1 MSEKIKNQRK
11 IVEMSVQIKNLKH
24 NKTMKTLILIPILW
38 AFSPA
43 LNAQI
48 NLKGT
53 VQDSLEKALPFASVA
68 VLKTDSSLVK
78 ATATNEQGEFNFE
91 KISTVKY
98 IIRAFSVGF
107 LKKYTQV
114 FDVKNEDLQL
124 PKILLFEMATQ
135 LKEVQVT
142 TKRPFIEQQI
152 DRMVV
157 NVANSIVGSGSTAL
171 EVLTKAPGITVD
183 FQREQIELKGKD
195 GVAVQIDGKL
205 SYLSGPDLVGMLRS
219 ISSDNIDKIEI
230 ITNPSAR
237 YDAAGNAGIINIRL
251 KKNVNLGTNGLLT
264 LGVGTG
270 QHYRTR
276 SSLQLNHRSEKLNIF
291 GNYSLNKGGNFWD
304 LTLERY
310 QPDGDLRNYVNQK
323 THLIMDDLGQN
334 AKAGMDYSLTKNT
347 TVGIVWTGFW
357 TNHDEKG
364 HADFETRRLP
374 TEPIYFQTSTQKTF
388 TVTSQNQLGNLNF
401 QHNFKNKAQL
411 SADLDIG
418 HFKRDNNNDLNTNA
432 LILENGAIPPLAQL
446 INATNSNIDFLTIKA
461 DYSVPISKIWKIETG
476 FKHAKVLSVNDVKL
490 SSGEKNKTAID
501 PNLSSH
507 FEYDEQVNA
516 GYFSFSGKLK
526 KIELQAGLRVEH
538 THSESTLTVP
548 SQIKTRDYLNWF
560 PSLFLSK
567 PISEKENLIFSYSY
581 RIDRPNYQNLNPAR
595 GFVDLYAISQGN
607 IDLRPQ
613 YTHALELRYAHK
625 SGFFCSLA
633 SNFISDWVLAI
644 NNVTDGNKVIRQS
657 QNLGDAQSY
666 ILTLGMPIT
675 VSKAWQIQTSL
686 LGLYN
691 QFQFVYEGKNYNTK
705 NFSGRLNFSNGLTL
719 GHGWTAEL
727 NGWVNSPRI
736 NTIEEIPWLSN
747 LDTGLQKVVNQ
758 KIKLKLSLQNIF
770 FTPVVIS
777 VINGVNSYQNSRLQL
792 DTRIVML
799 NMNYIFGNQKVK
811 ASRQRKSGADD
822 ESKRAN

>member
-1 MSEKIKNQRK
+1 
-11 IVEMSVQIKNLKH
+11 
-24 NKTMKTLILIPILW
+24 MKTLYLLPILW
-38 AFSPA
+38 VFSPA
-43 LNAQI
+43 INAQV

-53 VQDSLEKALPFASVA
+53 VQDSLGKALPFVSVA

-91 KISTVKY
+91 KINARKY
-98 IIRAFSVGF
+98 IIRVFSVGF

-114 FDVKNEDLQL
+114 FEVKNEDLTL
-124 PKILLFEMATQ
+124 PKILLSETAIQ

-152 DRMVV
+152 DRMII
-157 NVANSIVGSGSTAL
+157 NVANSIVSSGSTAL

-219 ISSDNIDKIEI
+219 MSSDNIDKIEI

-237 YDAAGNAGIINIRL
+237 YDAAGNSGIINIRL
-251 KKNVNLGTNGLLT
+251 KKNINLGTNGLFT

-270 QHYRTR
+270 QYYRTR
-276 SSLQLNHRSEKLNIF
+276 SSVQFNHRSEKLNIF
-291 GNYSLNKGGNFWD
+291 GNYSFSKGGNFWD
-304 LTLERY
+304 LTLERN
-310 QPDGDLRNYVNQK
+310 QPDGNLRNYVNQK
-323 THLIMDDLGQN
+323 THLILDDLGQN
-334 AKAGMDYSLTKNT
+334 AKAGMDYLLTKNT

-357 TNHDEKG
+357 TNHNENG
-364 HADFETRRLP
+364 NADFEVRRLP
-374 TEPIYFQTSTQKTF
+374 IEPIYFQTSTQKTF
-388 TVTSQNQLGNLNF
+388 YTNAQNQLGNLNF
-401 QHNFKNKAQL
+401 QHNFSNKSQL
-411 SADLDIG
+411 STDLDIG
-418 HFKRDNNNDLNTNA
+418 HFKRDNNNDLNTNV
-432 LILENGAIPPLAQL
+432 LVLENGAVLPLAQL
-446 INATNSNIDFLTIKA
+446 INATNTIINFLTIKA
-461 DYSVPISKIWKIETG
+461 DYSLPISTLWKIETG
-476 FKHAKVLSVNDVKL
+476 FKYAKVLSVNDIKL
-490 SSGEKNKTAID
+490 SSGEKSKTVID

-516 GYFSFSGKLK
+516 GYFSFSGKIN
-526 KIELQAGLRVEH
+526 KIELQAGLRLEH
-538 THSESTLTVP
+538 THSVGNLNIP

-613 YTHALELRYAHK
+613 YTHSLELRYAHK
-625 SGFFCSLA
+625 SGFFGSLA
-633 SNFISDWVLAI
+633 SNFITDWVLAI
-644 NNVTDGNKVIRQS
+644 NNVTDGNKIIRQS

-666 ILTLGMPIT
+666 ILTFGMPFTI
-675 VSKAWQIQTSL
+675 SKAWQMQTSL

-691 QFQFVYEGKNYNTK
+691 QFQFEYEGKNYSNK
-705 NFSGRLNFSNGLTL
+705 NFSGRLNFNNGFTL

-736 NTIEEIPWLSN
+736 NTIQEIPWLSN
-747 LDTGLQKVVNQ
+747 FDTGLQKAVNQ
-758 KIKLKLSLQNIF
+758 KVKLKLSLQNIF
-770 FTPVVIS
+770 FTPAVIT
-777 VINGVNSYQNSRLQL
+777 VINGVSSYQNDRLQL
-792 DTRIVML
+792 DTRILML
-799 NMNYIFGNQKVK
+799 NMNYIFGNQKVI

>member
-1 MSEKIKNQRK
+1 MR
-11 IVEMSVQIKNLKH
+11 
-24 NKTMKTLILIPILW
+24 TLILLLI
-38 AFSPA
+38 S
-43 LNAQI
+43 I
-48 NLKGT
+48 NFACSQTILKGT
-53 VQDSLEKALPFASVA
+53 IQDSTGKYLPFVSVA
-68 VLKTDSSLVK
+68 LLKTDSSLVK
-78 ATATNEQGEFNFE
+78 ATATNEQGEFNFD
-91 KISTVKY
+91 KISAGKY

-114 FDVKNEDLQL
+114 FEVIKEDIQL
-124 PKILLFEMATQ
+124 PKIQLFEAATQ
-135 LKEVQVT
+135 LKEVQVI

-205 SYLSGPDLVGMLRS
+205 SYLSGPDLVAMLRS
-219 ISSDNIDKIEI
+219 MSSDNIDKIEI

-237 YDAAGNAGIINIRL
+237 YDAAGNSGIINIRL
-251 KKNVNLGTNGLLT
+251 KKNVNLGTNGLFT

-270 QHYRTR
+270 QYYRTR

-291 GNYSLNKGGNFWD
+291 GNYSISKGGNFWD
-304 LTLERY
+304 LTLERN
-310 QPDGDLRNYVNQK
+310 QPDGNLRNYVNQN
-323 THLIMDDLGQN
+323 THLVFDDLGQN
-334 AKAGMDYSLTKNT
+334 AKAGMDFSPNKNT

-357 TNHDEKG
+357 TNHDENG
-364 HADFETRRLP
+364 NANFEARRLP

-388 TVTSQNQLGNLNF
+388 SVISQNQLGNLNF

-411 SADLDIG
+411 SADFDIG
-418 HFKRDNNNDLNTNA
+418 YFKRENQNNLNTNA
-432 LILENGAIPPLAQL
+432 TVLGNGAIMPVPQL
-446 INATNSNIDFLTIKA
+446 INATNTSIDILTFKV
-461 DYSVPISKIWKIETG
+461 DYSVPISKIWKFETG
-476 FKHAKVLSVNDVKL
+476 FKYAKVLSINDIRL
-490 SSGEKNKTAID
+490 SSGEKDKTVLD

-507 FEYDEQVNA
+507 FEYDEQVKA
-516 GYFSFSGKLK
+516 GYLSFSGKINK
-526 KIELQAGLRVEH
+526 VDLQAGLRVEH
-538 THSESTLTVP
+538 THSVGNLNVP
-548 SQIKTRDYLNWF
+548 SQIKTREYLNWF

-625 SGFFCSLA
+625 KGFFSSLA
-633 SNFISDWVLAI
+633 SNFINDWVLAI
-644 NNVTDGNKVIRQS
+644 NNVTEGNKVIRQS
-657 QNLGDAQSY
+657 LNLGETQGY
-666 ILTLGMPIT
+666 ILTVGLPLT
-675 VSKAWQIQTSL
+675 LSKAWQIQTSL

-691 QFQFVYEGKNYNTK
+691 QFQFDYEGKSYNNK
-705 NFSGRLNFSNGLTL
+705 NFSGRLNFSNGFTI

-736 NTIEEIPWLSN
+736 NTIQEIPWLSN
-747 LDTGLQKVVNQ
+747 FDTGIQKIISQKV
-758 KIKLKLSLQNIF
+758 KLKLSLQNIF
-770 FTPVVIS
+770 FTPT
-777 VINGVNSYQNSRLQL
+777 VINIINGTSSYQNDRLQL

-811 ASRQRKSGADD
+811 DSRQRKSGADD

>member
-1 MSEKIKNQRK
+1 
-11 IVEMSVQIKNLKH
+11 
-24 NKTMKTLILIPILW
+24 MKTLYLLPILW
-38 AFSPA
+38 VFSPA
-43 LNAQI
+43 INAQV

-53 VQDSLEKALPFASVA
+53 VQDSLGKALPFVSVA

-91 KISTVKY
+91 KINARKY
-98 IIRAFSVGF
+98 IIRVFSVGF

-114 FDVKNEDLQL
+114 FEVKNEDLTL
-124 PKILLFEMATQ
+124 PKILLSETAIQ

-152 DRMVV
+152 DRMII
-157 NVANSIVGSGSTAL
+157 NVANSIVSSGSTAL

-219 ISSDNIDKIEI
+219 MSSDNIDKIEI

-237 YDAAGNAGIINIRL
+237 YDAAGNSGIINIRL
-251 KKNVNLGTNGLLT
+251 KKNINLGTNGLFT

-270 QHYRTR
+270 QYYRTR
-276 SSLQLNHRSEKLNIF
+276 SSVQFNHRSEKLNIF
-291 GNYSLNKGGNFWD
+291 GNYSFSKGGNFWD
-304 LTLERY
+304 LTLERN
-310 QPDGDLRNYVNQK
+310 QPDGNLRNYVNQK
-323 THLIMDDLGQN
+323 THLILDDLGQN
-334 AKAGMDYSLTKNT
+334 AKAGMDYLLTKNT

-357 TNHDEKG
+357 TNHNENG
-364 HADFETRRLP
+364 NADFEVRRLP
-374 TEPIYFQTSTQKTF
+374 SEPIYFQTSTQKTF
-388 TVTSQNQLGNLNF
+388 YTNAQNQLGNLNF
-401 QHNFKNKAQL
+401 QHNFSNKSQL
-411 SADLDIG
+411 STDLDIG
-418 HFKRDNNNDLNTNA
+418 HFKRDNNNDLNTNV
-432 LILENGAIPPLAQL
+432 LVLENGAVLPLAQL
-446 INATNSNIDFLTIKA
+446 INATNTIINFLTIKA
-461 DYSVPISKIWKIETG
+461 DYSLPISTLWKIETG
-476 FKHAKVLSVNDVKL
+476 FKYAKVLSVNDIKL
-490 SSGEKNKTAID
+490 SSGEKSKTVID

-516 GYFSFSGKLK
+516 GYFSFSGKIN
-526 KIELQAGLRVEH
+526 KIELQAGLRLEH
-538 THSESTLTVP
+538 THSVGNLNIP

-613 YTHALELRYAHK
+613 YTHSLELRYAHK
-625 SGFFCSLA
+625 SGFFGSLA
-633 SNFISDWVLAI
+633 SNFITDWVLAI
-644 NNVTDGNKVIRQS
+644 NNVTDGNKIIRQS

-666 ILTLGMPIT
+666 ILTFGMPFTI
-675 VSKAWQIQTSL
+675 SKAWQMQTSL

-691 QFQFVYEGKNYNTK
+691 QFQFEYEGKNYSNK
-705 NFSGRLNFSNGLTL
+705 NFSGRLNFNNGFTL

-736 NTIEEIPWLSN
+736 NTIQEIPWLSN
-747 LDTGLQKVVNQ
+747 FDTGLQKTVNQ
-758 KIKLKLSLQNIF
+758 KVKLKLSLQNIF
-770 FTPVVIS
+770 FTPAVIT
-777 VINGVNSYQNSRLQL
+777 VINGVSSYQNDRLQL
-792 DTRIVML
+792 DTRILML
-799 NMNYIFGNQKVK
+799 NMNYIFGNQKVI

>member
-1 MSEKIKNQRK
+1 
-11 IVEMSVQIKNLKH
+11 
-24 NKTMKTLILIPILW
+24 MKTLYLFLILW
-38 AFSPA
+38 IFSQK
-43 LNAQI
+43 LNAQ

-53 VQDSLEKALPFASVA
+53 VQDSLGKALPFVSMAL
-68 VLKTDSSLVK
+68 LKTDSSLVK

-91 KISTVKY
+91 KINAGKY

-107 LKKYTQV
+107 LKKYTPV
-114 FDVKNEDLQL
+114 FEVKNEGSIL
-124 PKILLFEMATQ
+124 PNLILSENITQ

-142 TKRPFIEQQI
+142 TKRPFIEQQL

-171 EVLTKAPGITVD
+171 EVLTKAPGVTVD
-183 FQREQIELKGKD
+183 FQREQIELKGRD

-205 SYLSGPDLVGMLRS
+205 SYLSGADLVAMLRS
-219 ISSDNIDKIEI
+219 MSSDNIDKIEI
-230 ITNPSAR
+230 ISNPSSK

-251 KKNVNLGTNGLLT
+251 KKNVNLGTNGLFT
-264 LGVGTG
+264 LGAGTG

-276 SSLQLNHRSEKLNIF
+276 SSLQLNHRTDRLNIF
-291 GNYSLNKGGNFWD
+291 GNYSISKGANFWD
-304 LTLERY
+304 LTLERN
-310 QPDGDLRNYVNQK
+310 QPDGNLRNYVNQNMR
-323 THLIMDDLGQN
+323 LIFDDLGQN
-334 AKAGMDYSLTKNT
+334 IKTGVDFSPTKNT
-347 TVGIVWTGFW
+347 TIGLAWTGFW
-357 TNHDEKG
+357 TNHYENG
-364 HADFETRRLP
+364 FVNFEARRLP

-388 TVTSQNQLGNLNF
+388 SIISQNQLGNLNF

-411 SADLDIG
+411 SADFDIG
-418 HFKRDNNNDLNTNA
+418 HFKRETLNNLNTTA
-432 LILENGAIPPLAQL
+432 TILGDGAVPPVAQL
-446 INATNSNIDFLTIKA
+446 INATNTSIDILTLKA
-461 DYSVPISKIWKIETG
+461 DYNAVISKIWRFETG
-476 FKHAKVLSVNDVKL
+476 FKYANILSINDIRL
-490 SSGEKNKTAID
+490 RSGERDKTVLD

-507 FEYDEQVNA
+507 FEYNEQINA
-516 GYFSFSGKLK
+516 GYISFSGKTN
-526 KIELQAGLRVEH
+526 KIDLQAGLRVEH
-538 THSESTLTVP
+538 THSVGNLNIP
-548 SQIKTRDYLNWF
+548 RQIKTRDYLNWF

-567 PISEKENLIFSYSY
+567 PISDKENLIFSYSY

-625 SGFFCSLA
+625 SGFFGSLA

-644 NNVTDGNKVIRQS
+644 NNVTDGNKIIRQS
-657 QNLGDAQSY
+657 LNLGDTQGY
-666 ILTLGMPIT
+666 ILTVGMPFTI
-675 VSKAWQIQTSL
+675 SKAWQMQTSL

-691 QFQFVYEGKNYNTK
+691 QFQFEYEGKNYNNK
-705 NFSGRLNFSNGLTL
+705 NFSARFNFSNGFTL

-736 NTIEEIPWLSN
+736 NTIQEIPWLSN
-747 LDTGLQKVVNQ
+747 FDTGVQKVVNQ

-770 FTPVVIS
+770 FTPVVIN
-777 VINGVNSYQNSRLQL
+777 VIHGTSSYQNDRLQM

-799 NMNYIFGNQKVK
+799 NMNYVFGNQKVK
-811 ASRQRKSGADD
+811 DSRQRKSGAED

>member
-1 MSEKIKNQRK
+1 
-11 IVEMSVQIKNLKH
+11 
-24 NKTMKTLILIPILW
+24 MKTLYLLPILW
-38 AFSPA
+38 VFSPA
-43 LNAQI
+43 INAQV

-53 VQDSLEKALPFASVA
+53 VQDSLGKALPFVSVA

-91 KISTVKY
+91 KINARKY
-98 IIRAFSVGF
+98 IIRVFSVGF

-114 FDVKNEDLQL
+114 FEVKNEDLTL
-124 PKILLFEMATQ
+124 PKILLSETAIQ

-152 DRMVV
+152 DRMII
-157 NVANSIVGSGSTAL
+157 NVANSIVSSGSTAL

-219 ISSDNIDKIEI
+219 MSSDNIDKIEI

-237 YDAAGNAGIINIRL
+237 YDAAGNSGIINIRL
-251 KKNVNLGTNGLLT
+251 KKNINLGTNGLFT

-270 QHYRTR
+270 QYYRTR
-276 SSLQLNHRSEKLNIF
+276 SSVQFNHRSEKLNIF
-291 GNYSLNKGGNFWD
+291 GNYSFSKGGNFWD
-304 LTLERY
+304 LTLERN
-310 QPDGDLRNYVNQK
+310 QPDGNLRNYVNQK
-323 THLIMDDLGQN
+323 THLILDDLGQN
-334 AKAGMDYSLTKNT
+334 AKAGMDYLLTKNT

-357 TNHDEKG
+357 TNHNENG
-364 HADFETRRLP
+364 NADFEVRRLP
-374 TEPIYFQTSTQKTF
+374 SEPIYFQTSTQKTF
-388 TVTSQNQLGNLNF
+388 YTNAQNQLGNLNF
-401 QHNFKNKAQL
+401 QHNFSNKSQL
-411 SADLDIG
+411 STDLDIG
-418 HFKRDNNNDLNTNA
+418 HFKRDNNNDLNTNV
-432 LILENGAIPPLAQL
+432 LVLENGAVLPLAQL
-446 INATNSNIDFLTIKA
+446 INATNTIINFLTIKA
-461 DYSVPISKIWKIETG
+461 DYSLPISTLWKIETG
-476 FKHAKVLSVNDVKL
+476 FKYAKVLSVNDIKL
-490 SSGEKNKTAID
+490 SSGEKSKTVID

-516 GYFSFSGKLK
+516 GYFSFSGKIN
-526 KIELQAGLRVEH
+526 KIELQAGLRLEH
-538 THSESTLTVP
+538 THSVGNLNIP

-613 YTHALELRYAHK
+613 YTHSLELRYAHK
-625 SGFFCSLA
+625 SGFFGSLV
-633 SNFISDWVLAI
+633 SNFITDWVLAI
-644 NNVTDGNKVIRQS
+644 NNVTDGNKIIRQS

-666 ILTLGMPIT
+666 ILTFGMPFTI
-675 VSKAWQIQTSL
+675 SKAWQMQTSL

-691 QFQFVYEGKNYNTK
+691 QFQFEYEGKNYSNK
-705 NFSGRLNFSNGLTL
+705 NFSGRLNFNNGFTL

-736 NTIEEIPWLSN
+736 NTIQEIPWLSN
-747 LDTGLQKVVNQ
+747 FDTGLQKTVNQ
-758 KIKLKLSLQNIF
+758 KVKLKLSLQNIF
-770 FTPVVIS
+770 FTPAVIT
-777 VINGVNSYQNSRLQL
+777 VINGVSSYQNDRLQL
-792 DTRIVML
+792 DTRILML
-799 NMNYIFGNQKVK
+799 NMNYIFGNQKVI

>member
-1 MSEKIKNQRK
+1 
-11 IVEMSVQIKNLKH
+11 
-24 NKTMKTLILIPILW
+24 MKTLYLLPILW
-38 AFSPA
+38 VFSPA
-43 LNAQI
+43 INAQV

-53 VQDSLEKALPFASVA
+53 VQDSLGKALPFVSVA

-91 KISTVKY
+91 KINARKY
-98 IIRAFSVGF
+98 IIRVFSVGF

-114 FDVKNEDLQL
+114 FEVKNEDLTL
-124 PKILLFEMATQ
+124 PKILLSETAIQ

-152 DRMVV
+152 DRMII
-157 NVANSIVGSGSTAL
+157 NVANSIVSSGSTAL

-219 ISSDNIDKIEI
+219 MSSDNIDKIEI

-237 YDAAGNAGIINIRL
+237 YDAAGNSGIINIRL
-251 KKNVNLGTNGLLT
+251 KKNINLGTNGLFT

-270 QHYRTR
+270 QYYRTR
-276 SSLQLNHRSEKLNIF
+276 SSVQFNHRSEKLNIF
-291 GNYSLNKGGNFWD
+291 GNYSFSKGGNFWD
-304 LTLERY
+304 LTLERN
-310 QPDGDLRNYVNQK
+310 QPDGNLRNYVNQK
-323 THLIMDDLGQN
+323 THLILDDLGQN
-334 AKAGMDYSLTKNT
+334 AKAGMDYLLTKNT

-357 TNHDEKG
+357 TNHNENG
-364 HADFETRRLP
+364 NADFEVRRLP
-374 TEPIYFQTSTQKTF
+374 IEPIYFQTSTQKTF
-388 TVTSQNQLGNLNF
+388 YTNAQNQLGNLNF
-401 QHNFKNKAQL
+401 QHNFSNKSQL
-411 SADLDIG
+411 STDLDIG
-418 HFKRDNNNDLNTNA
+418 HFKRDNNDLNTNV
-432 LILENGAIPPLAQL
+432 LVLENGAVLPLAQL
-446 INATNSNIDFLTIKA
+446 INATNTIINFLTIKA
-461 DYSVPISKIWKIETG
+461 DYSLPISTLWKIETG
-476 FKHAKVLSVNDVKL
+476 FKYAKVLYVNDIKL
-490 SSGEKNKTAID
+490 SSGEKSKTVID

-516 GYFSFSGKLK
+516 GYFSFSGKIN
-526 KIELQAGLRVEH
+526 KIELQAGLRLEH
-538 THSESTLTVP
+538 THSVGNLNIP

-613 YTHALELRYAHK
+613 YTHSLELRYAHK
-625 SGFFCSLA
+625 SGFFGSLV
-633 SNFISDWVLAI
+633 SNFITDWVLAI
-644 NNVTDGNKVIRQS
+644 NNVTDGNKIIRQS

-666 ILTLGMPIT
+666 ILTFGMPFTI
-675 VSKAWQIQTSL
+675 SKAWQMQTSL

-691 QFQFVYEGKNYNTK
+691 QFQFEYEGKNYSNK
-705 NFSGRLNFSNGLTL
+705 NFSGRLNFNNGFTL

-736 NTIEEIPWLSN
+736 NTIQEIPWLSN
-747 LDTGLQKVVNQ
+747 FDTGLQKTVNQ
-758 KIKLKLSLQNIF
+758 KVKLKLSLQNIF
-770 FTPVVIS
+770 FTPAVIT
-777 VINGVNSYQNSRLQL
+777 VINGVSSYQNDRLQL
-792 DTRIVML
+792 DTRILML
-799 NMNYIFGNQKVK
+799 NMNYIFGNQKVI

>member
-1 MSEKIKNQRK
+1 
-11 IVEMSVQIKNLKH
+11 
-24 NKTMKTLILIPILW
+24 MKTLYLLPILW
-38 AFSPA
+38 VFSPA
-43 LNAQI
+43 INAQV

-53 VQDSLEKALPFASVA
+53 VQDSLGKALPFVSVA

-91 KISTVKY
+91 KINARKY
-98 IIRAFSVGF
+98 IIRVFSVGF

-114 FDVKNEDLQL
+114 FEVKNEDLTL
-124 PKILLFEMATQ
+124 PKILLSETAIQ

-152 DRMVV
+152 DRMII
-157 NVANSIVGSGSTAL
+157 NVANSIVSSGSTAL

-219 ISSDNIDKIEI
+219 MSSDNIDKIEI

-237 YDAAGNAGIINIRL
+237 YDAAGNSGIINIRM
-251 KKNVNLGTNGLLT
+251 KKNINLGTNGLFT

-270 QHYRTR
+270 QYYRTR
-276 SSLQLNHRSEKLNIF
+276 SSVQFNHRSEKLNIF
-291 GNYSLNKGGNFWD
+291 GNYSFSKGGNFWD
-304 LTLERY
+304 LTLERN
-310 QPDGDLRNYVNQK
+310 QPDGNLRNYVNQK
-323 THLIMDDLGQN
+323 THLILDDLGQN
-334 AKAGMDYSLTKNT
+334 AKAGMDYLLTKNT

-357 TNHDEKG
+357 TNHNENG
-364 HADFETRRLP
+364 NADFEVRRLP
-374 TEPIYFQTSTQKTF
+374 IEPIYFQTSTQKTF
-388 TVTSQNQLGNLNF
+388 YTNAQNQLGNLNF
-401 QHNFKNKAQL
+401 QHNFSNKSQL
-411 SADLDIG
+411 STDLDIG
-418 HFKRDNNNDLNTNA
+418 HFKRDNNNDLNTNV
-432 LILENGAIPPLAQL
+432 LVLENGAVLPLAQL
-446 INATNSNIDFLTIKA
+446 INATNTIINFLTIKA
-461 DYSVPISKIWKIETG
+461 DYSLPISTLWKIETG
-476 FKHAKVLSVNDVKL
+476 FKYAKVLSVNDIKL
-490 SSGEKNKTAID
+490 SSGEKSKTVID

-516 GYFSFSGKLK
+516 GYFSFSGKIN
-526 KIELQAGLRVEH
+526 KIELQAGLRLEH
-538 THSESTLTVP
+538 THSVGNLNIP

-613 YTHALELRYAHK
+613 YTHSLELRYAHK
-625 SGFFCSLA
+625 SGFFGSLA
-633 SNFISDWVLAI
+633 SNFITDWVLAI
-644 NNVTDGNKVIRQS
+644 NNVTDGNKIIRQS

-666 ILTLGMPIT
+666 ILTFGMPFTI
-675 VSKAWQIQTSL
+675 SKAWQMQTSL

-691 QFQFVYEGKNYNTK
+691 QFQFEYEGKNYSNK
-705 NFSGRLNFSNGLTL
+705 NFSGRLNFNNGFTL

-736 NTIEEIPWLSN
+736 NTIQEIPWLSN
-747 LDTGLQKVVNQ
+747 FDTGLQKTVNQ
-758 KIKLKLSLQNIF
+758 KVKLKLSLQNIF
-770 FTPVVIS
+770 FTPAVIT
-777 VINGVNSYQNSRLQL
+777 VINGVSSYQNDRLQL
-792 DTRIVML
+792 DTRILML
-799 NMNYIFGNQKVK
+799 NMNYIFGNQKVI

>member
-1 MSEKIKNQRK
+1 
-11 IVEMSVQIKNLKH
+11 
-24 NKTMKTLILIPILW
+24 MKTLYLLPILW
-38 AFSPA
+38 VFSPA
-43 LNAQI
+43 INAQV

-53 VQDSLEKALPFASVA
+53 VQDSLGKALPFVSVA

-91 KISTVKY
+91 KINARKY
-98 IIRAFSVGF
+98 IIRVFSVGF

-114 FDVKNEDLQL
+114 FEVKNEDLTL
-124 PKILLFEMATQ
+124 PKILLSETAIQ

-152 DRMVV
+152 DRMII
-157 NVANSIVGSGSTAL
+157 NVANSIVSSGSTAL

-219 ISSDNIDKIEI
+219 MSSDNIDKIEI

-237 YDAAGNAGIINIRL
+237 YDAAGNSGIINIRL
-251 KKNVNLGTNGLLT
+251 KKNINLGTNGLFT

-270 QHYRTR
+270 QYYRTR
-276 SSLQLNHRSEKLNIF
+276 SSVQFNHRSEKLNIF
-291 GNYSLNKGGNFWD
+291 GNYSFSKGGNFWD
-304 LTLERY
+304 LTLERN
-310 QPDGDLRNYVNQK
+310 QPDGNLRNYVNQK
-323 THLIMDDLGQN
+323 THLILDDLGQN
-334 AKAGMDYSLTKNT
+334 AKAGMDYLLTKNT

-357 TNHDEKG
+357 TNHNENG
-364 HADFETRRLP
+364 NADFEVRRLP
-374 TEPIYFQTSTQKTF
+374 IEPIYFQTSTQKTF
-388 TVTSQNQLGNLNF
+388 YTNAQNQLGNLNF
-401 QHNFKNKAQL
+401 QHNFSNKSQL
-411 SADLDIG
+411 STDLDIG
-418 HFKRDNNNDLNTNA
+418 HFKRDNNNDLNTNV
-432 LILENGAIPPLAQL
+432 LVLENGAVLPLAQL
-446 INATNSNIDFLTIKA
+446 INATNTIINFLTIKA
-461 DYSVPISKIWKIETG
+461 DYSLPISTLWKIETG
-476 FKHAKVLSVNDVKL
+476 FKYAKVLSVNDIKL
-490 SSGEKNKTAID
+490 SSGEKSKTVID

-516 GYFSFSGKLK
+516 GYFSFSGKIN
-526 KIELQAGLRVEH
+526 KIELQAGLRLEH
-538 THSESTLTVP
+538 THSVGNLNIP

-613 YTHALELRYAHK
+613 YTHSLELRYAHK
-625 SGFFCSLA
+625 SGFFGSLV
-633 SNFISDWVLAI
+633 SNFITDWVLAI
-644 NNVTDGNKVIRQS
+644 NNVTDGNKIIRQS

-666 ILTLGMPIT
+666 ILTFGMPFTI
-675 VSKAWQIQTSL
+675 SKAWQMQTSL

-691 QFQFVYEGKNYNTK
+691 QFQFEYEGKNYSNK
-705 NFSGRLNFSNGLTL
+705 NFSGRLNFNNGFTL

-736 NTIEEIPWLSN
+736 NTIQEIPWLSN
-747 LDTGLQKVVNQ
+747 FDTGLQKTVNQ
-758 KIKLKLSLQNIF
+758 KVKLKLSLQNIF
-770 FTPVVIS
+770 FTPAVIT
-777 VINGVNSYQNSRLQL
+777 VINGVSSYQNDRLQL
-792 DTRIVML
+792 DTRILML
-799 NMNYIFGNQKVK
+799 NMNYIFGNQKVI

>member
-1 MSEKIKNQRK
+1 
-11 IVEMSVQIKNLKH
+11 
-24 NKTMKTLILIPILW
+24 MKTLFLIPILW
-38 AFSPA
+38 LFSTA

-53 VQDSLEKALPFASVA
+53 VQDSLGKALPFVSVA
-68 VLKTDSSLVK
+68 VLKMDSSLVK
-78 ATATNEQGEFNFE
+78 ASATNEQGEFYFE
-91 KISTVKY
+91 KISSGKY

-114 FDVKNEDLQL
+114 FEVHNEDLTL
-124 PKILLFEMATQ
+124 PKLLLFETTTQ
-135 LKEVQVT
+135 LKEVQIT

-183 FQREQIELKGKD
+183 FQREQIELRGKD

-205 SYLSGPDLVGMLRS
+205 SYLSGSDLVGMLRS
-219 ISSDNIDKIEI
+219 MSSDNIDKIEI

-237 YDAAGNAGIINIRL
+237 YDAAGNSGIINIRL
-251 KKNVNLGTNGLLT
+251 KKNVNLGTNGLFT

-270 QHYRTR
+270 QHYRSR

-291 GNYSLNKGGNFWD
+291 GNYSINKGANFWD
-304 LTLERY
+304 LNLERN
-310 QPDGDLRNYVNQK
+310 QPDGNLRNYVNQK
-323 THLIMDDLGQN
+323 THLIFDDLGQN
-334 AKAGMDYSLTKNT
+334 VKAGMDYSLSKNT
-347 TVGIVWTGFW
+347 TIGIVWTGFW
-357 TNHDEKG
+357 TNHNEDG
-364 HADFETRRLP
+364 NADFETRRFSN
-374 TEPIYFQTSTQKTF
+374 EPIYFQTTTQKTF
-388 TVTSQNQLGNLNF
+388 YTNSQNQLGNLNF
-401 QHNFKNKAQL
+401 QHNFKNKSQV

-418 HFKRDNNNDLNTNA
+418 HFKKDNNNDLNTNA
-432 LILENGAIPPLAQL
+432 LILENGVIPPVAQL
-446 INATNSNIDFLTIKA
+446 INATNSNIDFLTLKA
-461 DYSVPISKIWKIETG
+461 DYSLPLSKIWKIETG
-476 FKHAKVLSVNDVKL
+476 FKYAKVMSVNDVRL
-490 SSGEKNKTAID
+490 RSGEKDNIVID

-507 FEYDEQVNA
+507 FEYDEQVKA
-516 GYFSFSGKLK
+516 GYVSFSGKLN

-538 THSESTLTVP
+538 THSEGNLTVP

-595 GFVDLYAISQGN
+595 GFVDLYAVSQGN

-625 SGFFCSLA
+625 SGFFGSLA

-666 ILTLGMPIT
+666 ILTAGMPFT
-675 VSKAWQIQTSL
+675 VSKAWQIQTSF

-691 QFQFVYEGKNYNTK
+691 QFQFDFEGKSYNTR
-705 NFSGRLNFSNGLTL
+705 NFSGRLNFSNGFTF
-719 GHGWTAEL
+719 GYGWTAEL
-727 NGWVNSPRI
+727 NGWVNSPSI
-736 NTIEEIPWLSN
+736 NTIQEMPWLSN
-747 LDTGLQKVVNQ
+747 FDTGLQKVVNQ
-758 KIKLKLSLQNIF
+758 KIKVKLSLQNIF
-770 FTPVVIS
+770 FTPVLIS
-777 VINGVNSYQNSRLQL
+777 EMNGAMSYQKARLQL

-799 NMNYIFGNQKVK
+799 NINYIFGNQKVK

>member
-1 MSEKIKNQRK
+1 
-11 IVEMSVQIKNLKH
+11 
-24 NKTMKTLILIPILW
+24 MKKLFFFLILWVFKQEI
-38 AFSPA
+38 
-43 LNAQI
+43 NAQ

-53 VQDSLEKALPFASVA
+53 VQDSLGKNLPFVSIAL
-68 VLKTDSSLVK
+68 LKTDSSLVK
-78 ATATNEQGEFNFE
+78 ATATNEQGEYNFE
-91 KISTVKY
+91 KISSGKY

-107 LKKYTQV
+107 LKKYTQIFEV
-114 FDVKNEDLQL
+114 ENKELLL
-124 PKILLFEMATQ
+124 PKIQLSETATQ
-135 LKEVQVT
+135 LKEVQIT

-157 NVANSIVGSGSTAL
+157 NVTNSIVGSGSTAL

-205 SYLSGPDLVGMLRS
+205 SYLSGADLVAMLRS
-219 ISSDNIDKIEI
+219 MSSDNIDKIEI

-237 YDAAGNAGIINIRL
+237 YDAAGNSGIINIRL
-251 KKNVNLGTNGLLT
+251 KKNVNLGTNGLFT
-264 LGVGTG
+264 LGAGKG

-291 GNYSLNKGGNFWD
+291 GNYSINKGENFWD
-304 LTLERY
+304 LTLERN
-310 QPDGDLRNYVNQK
+310 QPDGNLRNYVNQK
-323 THLIMDDLGQN
+323 THLIFDDLGQN
-334 AKAGMDYSLTKNT
+334 AKVGIDFLPTKNT

-357 TNHDEKG
+357 TNHDENG
-364 HADFETRRLP
+364 NADFETRRLP
-374 TEPIYFQTSTQKTF
+374 TQPIYFQTSTQKTF
-388 TVTSQNQLGNLNF
+388 NVTSQNQLGNLSF

-411 SADLDIG
+411 SADFDIG
-418 HFKRDNNNDLNTNA
+418 YFKRDNNNGLNTNA
-432 LILENGAIPPLAQL
+432 LILENGAVSPVPQL
-446 INATNSNIDFLTIKA
+446 ININNTSINILTLKV
-461 DYSVPISKIWKIETG
+461 DYNVPISKIWKFEAG
-476 FKHAKVLSVNDVKL
+476 FKYAKVLSINDITL
-490 SSGEKNKTAID
+490 SSGEKDKTVLD

-507 FEYDEQVNA
+507 FEYDEQVKA
-516 GYFSFSGKLK
+516 GYFSFSGKIN
-526 KIELQAGLRVEH
+526 KIDLQAGLRVEH
-538 THSESTLTVP
+538 THSVGNLTMP

-595 GFVDLYAISQGN
+595 GFIDLYALSEGN

-613 YTHALELRYAHK
+613 YTHALELRYARK
-625 SGFFCSLA
+625 NGFFGSLA
-633 SNFISDWVLAI
+633 SNFVSDWVLAI
-644 NNVTDGNKVIRQS
+644 NNVTDGNKSIRQT
-657 QNLGDAQSY
+657 QNLGNNQGY
-666 ILTLGMPIT
+666 VLTVGMPFTI
-675 VSKAWQIQTSL
+675 SKAWQMQTSL

-691 QFQFVYEGKNYNTK
+691 QFQFEYEGKSYNNK
-705 NFSGRLNFSNGLTL
+705 NFSGRLNFSNGFTL

-736 NTIEEIPWLSN
+736 NTIQEIPWLSN
-747 LDTGLQKVVNQ
+747 FDTGLQKIVNQ
-758 KIKLKLSLQNIF
+758 KVKLKLSLQNIF
-770 FTPVVIS
+770 FTPVG
-777 VINGVNSYQNSRLQL
+777 INEIKGTNSYQYGLLQL

-811 ASRQRKSGADD
+811 DSRQRKSGADD